1 MFYSTYGA
9 GKLRISRV
17 TSTKTNF
24 INHCLTLISRI
35 INQGG
40 NVNTSFKTL
49 FKTFFRHFE
58 TFTESF
64 PISLEFIESICT

>member
-1 MFYSTYGA
+1 MFYSTYGV

-24 INHCLTLISRI
+24 INHCLTLTSRI

-49 FKTFFRHFE
+49 SKIFLDILKLLVSPFQH
-58 TFTESF
+58 
-64 PISLEFIESICT
+64 L

>member
-1 MFYSTYGA
+1 MFYSTYGV

-24 INHCLTLISRI
+24 INHCLTLTSRI

-49 FKTFFRHFE
+49 SKTFLDILKLLVSPFQH
-58 TFTESF
+58 
-64 PISLEFIESICT
+64 L

>member
-1 MFYSTYGA
+1 MFYSTYGV

-24 INHCLTLISRI
+24 INHCLTLTSRI

-40 NVNTSFKTL
+40 NANTNFKTL
-49 FKTFFRHFE
+49 SKIFLDILKLLVSPFQH
-58 TFTESF
+58 
-64 PISLEFIESICT
+64 L

>member
-1 MFYSTYGA
+1 MFYSTYGV

-24 INHCLTLISRI
+24 INHCLTLTSRI

-49 FKTFFRHFE
+49 SKIFLDILKLL
-58 TFTESF
+58 ESPF
-64 PISLEFIESICT
+64 QHL